1 MYNNETEYESLT
13 IGMMM
18 TTHIYVTNLAVK
30 SVTNLVVKQV
40 DGNFTAREP
49 VLAMYRALIRR
60 LRK

>member
-1 MYNNETEYESLT
+1 MYNNKTEYESLT

-18 TTHIYVTNLAVK
+18 TTHIYVINLAVK
-30 SVTNLVVKQV
+30 SVTNLVVKQG